1 MRYSKRMIQ
10 KKNDERRQKK
20 NLKVINITEEGR
32 YGGPQSRITNV
43 AGILKGMGVE
53 TTVICPVIDSDILV
67 NELKKTGVS
76 FVPIRLHRMT
86 LELSH
91 LIGFVLFFVPEVL
104 SLRKLLIENKSDL
117 IHCNG
122 CWQIK
127 GMIAARLAGTDAQVI
142 YHLNDTNTR
151 PVIKYI
157 FTFFAKRWVDAFIP
171 ACQRSKDYY
180 LKGRGLED
188 KKSFIIPAPVDTN
201 KFNTDTVAA
210 DTTISKLPGIKIIT
224 VCNINYGKGIDELIE
239 LCDALSKKF
248 PPHTLSFCVVGPVHK
263 NHTPYFTQLQ
273 KEIKERFLENFYF
286 VGPSNNVPAVLKA
299 ADIYICASHFESSPM
314 AVWEAMAMGKP
325 VVSTDVGDVKTYL
338 EQGQCGFCVPVGN
351 IKEMANKISILL
363 QDKAMRTKMGRNARE
378 FAVKNLDL
386 KICAQ
391 KHAVFYRK
399 LAGEKRNIKK
409 A

>member
-1 MRYSKRMIQ
+1 MIRPI
-10 KKNDERRQKK
+10 NDIHLGKK

-32 YGGPQSRITNV
+32 YGGPQSRITKV

-91 LIGFVLFFVPEVL
+91 LIGFVLFFIPEVL
-104 SLRKLLIENKSDL
+104 SLRKLLVENKSDL

-127 GMIAARLAGTDAQVI
+127 GMLAAKLAKTGAPVI
-142 YHLNDTNTR
+142 YHLNDTNTW
-151 PVIKYI
+151 PVIKTV
-157 FTFFAKRWVDAFIP
+157 FTFLASRMVDAFMP

-180 LKGRGLED
+180 LKGSPLEG
-188 KKSFIIPAPVDTN
+188 KQSYITPAPVDTDR
-201 KFNTDTVAA
+201 FHPDTVTA
-210 DTTISKLPGIKIIT
+210 DAGIAKLPGIKIMT
-224 VCNINYGKGIDELIE
+224 VCNINRGKGLEELIAVCE
-239 LCDALSKKF
+239 VLSKQF
-248 PPHTLSFCVVGPVHK
+248 PPLALSFCAVGPVHK
-263 NHTPYFTQLQ
+263 NHSPYFEKLEQ
-273 KEIKERFLENFYF
+273 KIKEKHIENFYF
-286 VGPSNNVPAVLKA
+286 TGPTNNVPAALKA

-351 IKEMANKISILL
+351 TKETANKISILL
-363 QDKAMRTKMGRNARE
+363 QDKAIRTKMGRNARE

-386 KICAQ
+386 KICAR